1 MQLAHEGHAFDDD
14 GKPVNEEI
22 KCRMDLMR
30 KMGEMVPKLT
40 IRAKRIKQER
50 DRHEQYKA
58 QYEAYVEKKIEKAA
72 GPRKKKAGRKKGPG
86 K

>member
-1 MQLAHEGHAFDDD
+1 MD
-14 GKPVNEEI
+14 GFSCDFEVIRTASRDHN
-22 KCRMDLMR
+22 
-30 KMGEMVPKLT
+30 VPR
-40 IRAKRIKQER
+40 RAKRIKQER